1 MSRGR
6 RLGNR
11 NWVTDLGTVL
21 YQQDFAEVPVVL
33 SGRFAARRRA
43 RDIIPRTSGGEAII
57 LVRTKVPPPCRIRAL
72 RTLARRYATRL
83 EKAPLVLSGRFVVRR
98 RVRDIIFA
106 ELKQRVLGR

>member
-21 YQQDFAEVPVVL
+21 YQLDFAEVPVVL

-43 RDIIPRTSGGEAII
+43 RDIIPRTPGGEAII
-57 LVRTKVPPPCRIRAL
+57 LVTYSSVENARSAL
-72 RTLARRYATRL
+72 RD
-83 EKAPLVLSGRFVVRR
+83 AP
-98 RVRDIIFA
+98 
-106 ELKQRVLGR
+106 